1 MAVIIIFLLF
11 LSGLISYCIYA
22 AVILLLSRDHG
33 FQTAGLI
40 CLWIIF
46 AFIWAAY
53 AITINIYSE
62 SKLEVVETDE
72 WYEVVQVIQNSKQET
87 VYGINEDGKIITGPI
102 YDICYDKNAEI
113 MYAVEVSER
122 YRIPDIAKK
131 LGLVEEKENYFRI
144 YTNNRSYVDEQ
155 SIYYKMDRN
164 ENM

>member
-1 MAVIIIFLLF
+1 MAVIIFFLLI
-11 LSGLISYCIYA
+11 LSGLISYCIYV
-22 AVILLLSRDHG
+22 AVVLLLSKEHE
-33 FQTAGLI
+33 FQTAGMI
-40 CLWIIF
+40 CLGIIF

-53 AITINIYSE
+53 AVTINIYGE
-62 SKLEVVETDE
+62 SKMEVVETDE
-72 WYEVVQVIQNSKQET
+72 WYEVVQVIQKPEQET

-102 YDICYDKNAEI
+102 YDICYDENAEI

-144 YTNNRSYVDEQ
+144 YTNNRSYVEEQ